1 MINRKWPHAVQAT
14 KKRDVGM
21 ELIRKYILPKVP
33 MYSKKLS
40 VCEVENRIKNIGY
53 LTMKRRKS
61 CLKRN
66 YLNLDRFVM

>member
-1 MINRKWPHAVQAT
+1 
-14 KKRDVGM
+14 M

-40 VCEVENRIKNIGY
+40 VCEIENQIKNIGY
-53 LTMKRRKS
+53 ITMKCRKS

-66 YLNLDRFVM
+66 QLNLDRFGMQIGMLWNLKITKKI